1 MAPPKPQRTS
11 DEKDNAHQSG
21 FVRRPVDRSSF
32 GSSSSSSSS
41 SSSPPLM
48 RSHDLPHRD
57 APEAKPLTE
66 RQLKELRDHRA
77 RLEDEARRKKEAE
90 STAWMRRIRVNPDT
104 GEKWP
109 STRST
114 GSNSGDSDI
123 RRVEAPSE
131 LPAHWTAEERE
142 NHERLVQEGMK
153 VAVYEQHRINPD
165 KISQNEEYMTI
176 HWDEYKN
183 IDIPWHR
190 FRLKLDSESES
201 EKRIQQRKGYNTAG
215 REIEVVMNAYPI
227 TAFPMRSVYQYE
239 MNVLYG
245 SQIQL
250 NRRVLRKA
258 WNSENRVA
266 KIPDGI
272 WDGGRICWST
282 QEFDEWHET
291 IAINGGITR
300 ELIIRNRDKLADDP
314 VFEISLILR
323 RKLNLA
329 VIAEWLQ
336 GRRDLDVRVME
347 SLSFLDHLLRE
358 TPTKQFAAIK
368 RAFFFDKFDDMVL
381 NQQFC
386 KQLSNMGASIYR
398 GIYQAIK
405 PSPGKLLLNVDVA
418 HCVFYSRISLMGFM
432 MHLGGWR
439 DKRIMAKALQISLDK
454 WGGIKEPE
462 AFTSV
467 SKAIY
472 GLRVMPN
479 YEGCPAFLKGFLV
492 KGLLHSKP
500 REEKIMY
507 EDKVTGTSKMI
518 SVEEYFLKRYDVRLE
533 FPEMVLV
540 EMQKEGVYY
549 PAEFLVIKGLQKYRY
564 KLKDHQAASMIEWC
578 ATRPQKR
585 LADARQSKDLLQ
597 HNEDPMLKHYG
608 MKIGDKMITTKA
620 RLLPSP
626 DIQFGGNAK
635 LIPKHTG
642 KWDLRGKKFYQA
654 NEKAL
659 EAWGV
664 GFLAGDKKMTLDA
677 ALLFVEHFIKMYRQ
691 MGGVVRAQPVVKGFD
706 EDVGQCVKKL
716 YNAIGIKCKQEPQLM
731 IWIVPNK
738 DPWVYHRIKRS
749 ADCRYGCPSQVV
761 QSAHCLQNKPQYHAN
776 VLMKVN
782 AKLGGITARVVP
794 KSKSSNLPP
803 NAMFIGA
810 DVTHPMQGVRTPS
823 LAAMSVSSNSSAT
836 RYMGGCEINGD
847 RVEVI
852 HPEVVLCILKPL
864 VAEWRAKVG
873 NGKPPQ
879 YVYYFRDGVSA
890 GEYRQVLSEEVSS
903 IRHAI
908 AHACGLPA
916 WEGKICVIVANK
928 RHHLRAFPNPDVR
941 ANCDPHGGPLPG
953 TLIDRDVTSPH
964 DWDFLLY
971 THVALQG
978 TARPVHYHVL
988 LDEMDLKPNDLECM
1002 INDHC
1007 YQYIRSTT
1015 SVSVHPAIYYAHL
1028 ISVRARQHED
1038 VPIAAGLQHGAEVP
1052 RETPKDHK
1060 PRTKR
1065 LLPIEGTSNRLALGM
1080 WYV

>member
-190 FRLKLDSESES
+190 FRLKLDSSES

-227 TAFPMRSVYQYE
+227 TAFPMRSVYQ
-239 MNVLYG
+239 
-245 SQIQL
+245 
-250 NRRVLRKA
+250 
-258 WNSENRVA
+258 
-266 KIPDGI
+266 
-272 WDGGRICWST
+272 ST

-347 SLSFLDHLLRE
+347 SLS
-358 TPTKQFAAIK
+358 
-368 RAFFFDKFDDMVL
+368 
-381 NQQFC
+381 
-386 KQLSNMGASIYR
+386 
-398 GIYQAIK
+398 YQAKSRKFSILG
-405 PSPGKLLLNVDVA
+405 SLDRQEVGYADLSYQGKLLLNVDVA